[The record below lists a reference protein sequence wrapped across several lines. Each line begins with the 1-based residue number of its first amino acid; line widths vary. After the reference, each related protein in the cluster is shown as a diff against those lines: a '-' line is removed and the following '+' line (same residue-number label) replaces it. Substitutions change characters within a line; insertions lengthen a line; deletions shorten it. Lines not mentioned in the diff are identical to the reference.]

1 MNNQFSVLIKR
12 YLIAVLI
19 AILGLVMIIIG
30 VQNDQSSLFNIAA
43 VNVFVGGIL
52 AVLFSAGIL
61 SRIIVFIVGSICVLV
76 TIFIGFSTIVSVQ
89 ESMEHIKE
97 REQAVQLV
105 QYNLKEI
112 REIQRAHKKKHGV
125 YAGTWDELFDFFK
138 NEKIEKIDALGSVP
152 ARAITVDERDAL
164 YDDNRAIDKLMTE
177 REAALL
183 AEMGNPGEQPDLE
196 GFRRDTIMV
205 PYKKEF
211 IGNISRSRERKALGL
226 GEVTVEE
233 FKYIPMTDPREEW
246 TLETRDSVKYL
257 DDTIPTIHVWGR
269 EPVPRFEGGMRDTV
283 GFGNLSTSSDKGT
296 WE

>member
-30 VQNDQSSLFNIAA
+30 AQSGQSSLFNIAA

-52 AVLFSAGIL
+52 ALLFSAGIL
-61 SRIIVFIVGSICVLV
+61 SRVIVFVVGSICVLV
-76 TIFIGFSTIVSVQ
+76 TIFIGVSTYQSVQ
-89 ESMEHIKE
+89 ASIAHIEE
-97 REQAVQLV
+97 REKAVKLV

-112 REIQRAHKKKHGV
+112 REMQRAHKKKHGL
-125 YAGTWDELFDFFK
+125 YAGTWEELFDFFK
-138 NEKIEKIDALGSVP
+138 NEKVEKIDAMGSVP
-152 ARAITVDERDAL
+152 ARAITVDEREAL

-177 REAALL
+177 REAAKL
-183 AEMGNPGEQPDLE
+183 AAMGNPGEQPDLE
-196 GFRRDTIMV
+196 GFKRDTVMV
-205 PYKKEF
+205 RYKEEF
-211 IGNISRSRERKALGL
+211 TGNISRMRERKSLEL
-226 GEVTVEE
+226 GEIKVEE

-246 TLETRDSVKYL
+246 VIETRDSVKYL
-257 DDTIPTIHVWGR
+257 DDTIPTIVVFGR
-269 EPVPRFEGGMRDTV
+269 EPVPRFEDGVRDTV